1 MPMVILDS
9 LKKDAKMDTG
19 VSILDEQ
26 TIILLESFG
35 LSFFQECFD
44 IIWCGHA
51 AFMENKISCDSNE
64 RDLSEQKLTSEA
76 VIEVM
81 V

>member
-26 TIILLESFG
+26 TS